1 MIVALVDPLLS
12 LMGYGMPCDIE
23 VASHIHVYL
32 TNLFEKLTEKLF
44 APNQKGTAS
53 VLTAAQLH
61 NPAPLFTLWQSVC
74 LAGGRSGGDL
84 TNKSLYSLIVSSRE
98 AIYYTVLVS
107 IIPLHEAAA

>member
-1 MIVALVDPLLS
+1 
-12 LMGYGMPCDIE
+12 MGYGMPCDIE
-23 VASHIHVYL
+23 VASHIHIYL

-44 APNQKGTAS
+44 EPNQKGTAS

-61 NPAPLFTLWQSVC
+61 NPAPLFTLWQPVC
-74 LAGGRSGGDL
+74 LAGGDL

-98 AIYYTVLVS
+98 AIYHTVLVS

>member
-1 MIVALVDPLLS
+1 MVCHATSRLRAI
-12 LMGYGMPCDIE
+12 
-23 VASHIHVYL
+23 HIYL

-44 APNQKGTAS
+44 EHNEPTLRALLLCLQ
-53 VLTAAQLH
+53 AAQLH

-74 LAGGRSGGDL
+74 LAGGDL